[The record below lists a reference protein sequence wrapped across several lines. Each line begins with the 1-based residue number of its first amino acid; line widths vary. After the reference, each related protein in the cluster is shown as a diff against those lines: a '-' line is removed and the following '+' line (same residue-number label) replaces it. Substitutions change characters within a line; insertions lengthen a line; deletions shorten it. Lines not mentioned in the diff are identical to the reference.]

1 MEKLSEKQLSDGIPQ
16 LMRTEITYNLIILT
30 VKFYR
35 CEGQQFKEFVE
46 LLDTKVAKEITPFR
60 YKIKH
65 WAKMAN
71 VTHIEYEIYVYNSFV
86 SAVTGD
92 T

>member
-35 CEGQQFKEFVE
+35 CEGQ
-46 LLDTKVAKEITPFR
+46 
-60 YKIKH
+60 
-65 WAKMAN
+65 
-71 VTHIEYEIYVYNSFV
+71 
-86 SAVTGD
+86 
-92 T
+92 